1 MSSSRCWGTS
11 IWSAHCSPPSGRSA
25 ISPPCI
31 WFPKARHLI
40 PRMCWPRSA
49 STTPSKPPN
58 HRSASRPRCR
68 PSGSDPGRDH
78 FDGPPPDE
86 GGAVV
91 SVARTS
97 GGPALRPRYRLRR
110 VLAEVASVT
119 LGLVLLIWSLTPV
132 YNMLLIALDRDE
144 GDIEFEGII
153 WPPDPSLH
161 SFYTVLTQGYW
172 LVEDFWHQFGNS
184 FFIGLMTTFLTV
196 LIGSLASFALGRMRL
211 SKGWLL
217 VNAPL
222 LTYAVPAS
230 FLVIPFSRLM
240 ASYGL
245 SNTLWAIIAA
255 NVTFATPYAI
265 LILQQYGKLIPIE
278 LDEAA
283 QVDGASPVQVYR
295 RIYLPLMTP
304 ALAAVGTYA
313 LLLAWNE
320 YLYQYVLLSSTRNMT
335 VAVAIAQFFNSDE
348 APWNYMMATAII
360 YSLPPIVIFYAL
372 RRYMAAGLTRGALKS

>member
-1 MSSSRCWGTS
+1 MSVTHAAG
-11 IWSAHCSPPSGRSA
+11 
-25 ISPPCI
+25 
-31 WFPKARHLI
+31 
-40 PRMCWPRSA
+40 
-49 STTPSKPPN
+49 
-58 HRSASRPRCR
+58 RPR
-68 PSGSDPGRDH
+68 
-78 FDGPPPDE
+78 
-86 GGAVV
+86 
-91 SVARTS
+91 
-97 GGPALRPRYRLRR
+97 RR
-110 VLAEVASVT
+110 VRQR
-119 LGLVLLIWSLTPV
+119 LGRVLVETGSAMLGIGLLIWSLVPV

-144 GDIEFEGII
+144 GDIEFEGIL

-161 SFYTVLTQGYW
+161 SFAAVLTQGYW

-184 FFIGLMTTFLTV
+184 FFIGVLTMLLTV
-196 LIGSLASFALGRMRL
+196 AIGSLASFALGRMQV

-222 LTYAVPAS
+222 LTYVVPAS
-230 FLVIPFSRLM
+230 FLVIPFTRLM

-245 SNTLWAIIAA
+245 SNSLWAIIAA

-265 LILQQYGKLIPIE
+265 LILRQYAKLIPVE

-283 QVDGASPVQVYR
+283 EVDGASPGQVYR
-295 RIYLPLMTP
+295 SIYLPLMAP

-372 RRYMAAGLTRGALKS
+372 RRYMAAGLTRGALKG

>member
-1 MSSSRCWGTS
+1 MSVTHAAG
-11 IWSAHCSPPSGRSA
+11 
-25 ISPPCI
+25 
-31 WFPKARHLI
+31 
-40 PRMCWPRSA
+40 
-49 STTPSKPPN
+49 
-58 HRSASRPRCR
+58 RPR
-68 PSGSDPGRDH
+68 
-78 FDGPPPDE
+78 
-86 GGAVV
+86 
-91 SVARTS
+91 
-97 GGPALRPRYRLRR
+97 RR
-110 VLAEVASVT
+110 VRQR
-119 LGLVLLIWSLTPV
+119 LGRVLVETGSAMLGVGLLIWSLVPV

-144 GDIEFEGII
+144 GDIEFEGIL

-161 SFYTVLTQGYW
+161 SFAAVLTQGYW

-184 FFIGLMTTFLTV
+184 FFIGVLTMLLTV
-196 LIGSLASFALGRMRL
+196 AIGSLASFALGRMQV

-222 LTYAVPAS
+222 LTYVVPAS
-230 FLVIPFSRLM
+230 FLVIPFTRLM

-245 SNTLWAIIAA
+245 SNSLWAIIAA

-265 LILQQYGKLIPIE
+265 LILRQYAKLIPVE

-283 QVDGASPVQVYR
+283 EVDGASPGQVYR
-295 RIYLPLMTP
+295 SIYLPLMAP

-372 RRYMAAGLTRGALKS
+372 RRYMAAGLTRGALKG

>member
-1 MSSSRCWGTS
+1 M
-11 IWSAHCSPPSGRSA
+11 
-25 ISPPCI
+25 
-31 WFPKARHLI
+31 
-40 PRMCWPRSA
+40 
-49 STTPSKPPN
+49 
-58 HRSASRPRCR
+58 
-68 PSGSDPGRDH
+68 
-78 FDGPPPDE
+78 
-86 GGAVV
+86 

-184 FFIGLMTTFLTV
+184 FFIGLMTMFLTV
-196 LIGSLASFALGRMRL
+196 LIGSLAGFAFGRMR
-211 SKGWLL
+211 SGKGWLV

-265 LILQQYGKLIPIE
+265 LILQQYAKLIPIE

-372 RRYMAAGLTRGALKS
+372 RRYMAAGLTRGAVKG

>member
-1 MSSSRCWGTS
+1 VSR
-11 IWSAHCSPPSGRSA
+11 
-25 ISPPCI
+25 
-31 WFPKARHLI
+31 
-40 PRMCWPRSA
+40 
-49 STTPSKPPN
+49 
-58 HRSASRPRCR
+58 
-68 PSGSDPGRDH
+68 
-78 FDGPPPDE
+78 
-86 GGAVV
+86 
-91 SVARTS
+91 
-97 GGPALRPRYRLRR
+97 RR
-110 VLAEVASVT
+110 VLVELASLT
-119 LGLVLLIWSLTPV
+119 LGALLLVWSLTPV

-144 GDIEFEGII
+144 GDIEFAGQI

-172 LVEDFWHQFGNS
+172 LVEDFWHQFGHS
-184 FFIGLMTTFLTV
+184 FFIGLMTMILTV
-196 LIGSLASFALGRMRL
+196 LIGSLASFAFGRMRSSNL
-211 SKGWLL
+211 GPL
-217 VNAPL
+217 VNVPL

-245 SNTLWAIIAA
+245 SNSLWAIVAA

-265 LILQQYGKLIPIE
+265 LILRHYARLIPIE

-283 QVDGASPVQVYR
+283 QVDGASPGEVYR
-295 RIYLPLMTP
+295 RIYLPLMAP
-304 ALAAVGTYA
+304 ALAAVGTFA

-348 APWNYMMATAII
+348 APWNYMMAAAII

-372 RRYMAAGLTRGALKS
+372 RRYMAAGLTRGERLP